1 MRGPPSAI
9 ASRTVATSSNENA
22 SVGVQLAGIWGLVL
36 GQRLGSTGANA
47 PSSGRLCSDFAV
59 RPHCKVTTDSNRF
72 FETVSTVKW
81 TFFTVK
87 WKKVDFTV
95 KKVHFT
101 Q

>member
-1 MRGPPSAI
+1 MTPGREGEAEHEDVRGPPSAI

-47 PSSGRLCSDFAV
+47 PSSGRLCSDFV
-59 RPHCKVTTDSNRF
+59 KSTF
-72 FETVSTVKW
+72 STVKS

-87 WKKVDFTV
+87 STFSL
-95 KKVHFT
+95 
-101 Q
+101 